1 MSESWEYYDDI
12 ARFYDGQY
20 EEPYWHLYHE
30 ILHKLVGD
38 SIQTDGRLLDLGTGT
53 GRWAIHFAALDFD
66 VTAIDPS
73 KEMLSVLEG
82 KSRDYDVQID
92 LIDATAESLPFD
104 DRSFDYVT
112 AMGDVISYT
121 RDHERAIFEVYRVLR
136 ENGRFLLTVD
146 SAYAFLQDFLSHTEF
161 SRAESFLLADRY
173 VTIGDVKMSRRSFR
187 TYPFF
192 PEELRSKLERAGFR
206 VIDTA
211 GMVVLGPYVNS
222 RLASSLPEVAEWEY
236 RFCRESELLGRAE
249 HLFFAC
255 EKG

>member
-1 MSESWEYYDDI
+1 MNESWEYYDDI
-12 ARFYDGQY
+12 AHSYDGQY

-30 ILHKLVGD
+30 ILHKLVSD
-38 SIQTDGRLLDLGTGT
+38 SVHADGKLLDLGTGT
-53 GRWAIHFAALDFD
+53 GRWAIHFAALGFD
-66 VTAIDPS
+66 VTALDPS
-73 KEMLSVLEG
+73 KEMLSVLQA
-82 KSRDYDVQID
+82 KSRDHGVEIK
-92 LIDATAESLPFD
+92 LIDGRAECLPFD

-121 RDHERAIFEVYRVLR
+121 RNHERAISEVYRVLR
-136 ENGRFLLTVD
+136 ERGRFLFTVD

-161 SRAESFLLADRY
+161 GRTENFLLADRH
-173 VTIGDVKMSRRSFR
+173 VTIGDMKMSRKSFK

-192 PEELRSKLERAGFR
+192 PEELQSKLESTGFR
-206 VIDTA
+206 VTDTA

-222 RLASSLPEVAEWEY
+222 RLASSLSEVAEWEY